1 MSVRNQFLT
10 IHSLEG
16 NEALQIMFEV
26 NIFQIDRYSPHRICG
41 DGGFP
46 NFRFLFLKHFNLL
59 HPPSYLPFWKKR
71 FGLFF

>member
-1 MSVRNQFLT
+1 MSVRNQFLK

-26 NIFQIDRYSPHRICG
+26 NIFQIDRYSPHRNCG

-46 NFRFLFLKHFNLL
+46 NFRFLAFQFIT
-59 HPPSYLPFWKKR
+59 PPSYLPFWKKR
-71 FGLFF
+71 FGFFF